1 MSAEDIAVIGAG
13 SYGTC
18 LAVLFGHHGHRVCLY
33 NRNAETTRAMEEARE
48 NKVYLPGHRLPDS
61 VTVSSDLEAAVR
73 GKRFVLGVTPSHGI
87 RDTLGAA
94 AKWMD
99 PDAIVINASKGL
111 EEGTLQTIDAVYRD
125 IFPER
130 IASRATYLSGP
141 TFASELAAGMPAA
154 IVLAGRDAEATKAA
168 QIALMALNFRIY
180 ATDDVP
186 GVLLGGALKNVIAI
200 GAGISDG
207 FGFGSNTRIMLITRG
222 LAEITRLGVMLGAH
236 PQTFAGLS
244 GMGDLVLTCSGDS
257 SRNRRVGLALG
268 QGKKMPDILAEMKQ
282 VAEGVKTTKV
292 AKALAQK
299 LGCDAP
305 IIDAMH
311 AIIYDGVPVRDV
323 MTRLMSRPPKMERD

>member
-18 LAVLFGHHGHRVCLY
+18 LAVLLGNHGHRVWLY
-33 NRNAETTRAMEEARE
+33 NRNAETARQMQESRE
-48 NKVYLPGHRLPDS
+48 NAAYLPGHKLGPT
-61 VTVSSDLEAAVR
+61 VTVSSDLEASVS

-87 RDTLGAA
+87 REVLGTA

-125 IFPER
+125 VLPER
-130 IASRATYLSGP
+130 IAQRATYLSGP

-154 IVLAGRDAEATKAA
+154 IVLAGRDQESLVAA
-168 QIALMALNFRIY
+168 QGALNRLNFRIY

-207 FGFGSNTRIMLITRG
+207 FGFGSNTRVMLITRG
-222 LAEITRLGVMLGAH
+222 LAEITRVGVALGANA
-236 PQTFAGLS
+236 QTFAGLS

-268 QGKKMPDILAEMKQ
+268 KGKSMPEILAEMKQ
-282 VAEGVKTTKV
+282 VAEGVKTAKV
-292 AKALAQK
+292 AKELSAK
-299 LGCDAP
+299 VGCDTP
-305 IIDAMH
+305 LIDGMYRIIH
-311 AIIYDGVPVRDV
+311 EGVPVRDA
-323 MTRLMSRPPKMERD
+323 MTSLLSRKPRMERD